1 MVQPLSF
8 SAKARIPSLVAD
20 LTALFGPSGSRKT
33 TVINWIA
40 GLDRRNT
47 GHIRMHRT
55 ACSTMPGALA
65 LPLKNGGWEPELPG
79 PLEVEAGGTFPPAP
93 S

>member
-8 SAKARIPSLVAD
+8 SAKARIPSLVAG

-33 TVINWIA
+33 TVINGIA
-40 GLDRRNT
+40 GLDRRDT
-47 GHIRMHRT
+47 GHIRMHLTCLFDCARGVGLPPEKRGLGT
-55 ACSTMPGALA
+55 GIARSTG
-65 LPLKNGGWEPELPG
+65 
-79 PLEVEAGGTFPPAP
+79 